1 VPALVRSLRARPFA
15 LLFVL
20 VALAATAC
28 DRLEYRGF
36 PLETLRAR
44 TDALAHLAN
53 PSKANVQRDFLA
65 TIAQASLFEIEAS
78 RIALARGGSKAVRRF
93 AETTLRDRV
102 AIDTD
107 LEQLAKSVGVALP
120 TRLSDELEARLSVL
134 ERLSGNEFDRAYARN
149 VGVLV
154 QEEALAAF
162 ERAASESGERVQRFA
177 AAQLPTLRDHLE
189 EGRRLASEI
198 DRTNMASDG
207 ARGDG

>member
-1 VPALVRSLRARPFA
+1 VPALARSLRARRFA
-15 LLFVL
+15 LLLAL

-36 PLETLRAR
+36 PLETLRAHS
-44 TDALAHLAN
+44 DALAHFTDA
-53 PSKANVQRDFLA
+53 STANVQRDFLA
-65 TIAQASLFEIEAS
+65 VVAQASLFEIEAS
-78 RIALARGGSKAVRRF
+78 RLALARGSKAVRRF

-107 LEQLAKSVGVALP
+107 LEQLATSVGVALP
-120 TRLSDELEARLSVL
+120 PRLSDELEARLSVL
-134 ERLSGNEFDRAYARN
+134 ERLSGSEFDRAYARN

-162 ERAASESGERVQRFA
+162 ERAANDTGERVQRFA
-177 AAQLPTLRDHLE
+177 AAQLPALRDHLE

-207 ARGDG
+207 AGRSG

>member
-1 VPALVRSLRARPFA
+1 M
-15 LLFVL
+15 
-20 VALAATAC
+20 
-28 DRLEYRGF
+28 
-36 PLETLRAR
+36 
-44 TDALAHLAN
+44 
-53 PSKANVQRDFLA
+53 
-65 TIAQASLFEIEAS
+65 
-78 RIALARGGSKAVRRF
+78 RRF

-162 ERAASESGERVQRFA
+162 ERAANGSGERVQRFA